1 MAAPKIG
8 YFEGK
13 VTSFLSA
20 IGNKGVM
27 APLLGAFSA
36 FVMWGFSYLVRRYP
50 EEATNIAKR
59 ISNLYFSAADSWVL
73 FAKGYMEQMTGEFI
87 TQDIVDDL
95 IGKPINLTGKEMAQR
110 IGKAFLTPMFN
121 MIMPGTK
128 DWYNYRT
135 ERGFPKGTPYT
146 FEKVLNPSDG
156 LLGAERFLGMNL
168 QFQLQAWML
177 HFIGDT
183 VSFGSMKSLKD
194 LPNAISWSYGIGW
207 L

>member
-1 MAAPKIG
+1 MAPVIG
-8 YFEGK
+8 
-13 VTSFLSA
+13 A
-20 IGNKGVM
+20 IGGI
-27 APLLGAFSA
+27 F
-36 FVMWGFSYLVRRYP
+36 MWGFKTIIRRYP
-50 EEATNIAKR
+50 DEATNIAKE
-59 ISNLYFSAADSWVL
+59 ISNLYFTAADSWVL
-73 FAKGYMEQMTGEFI
+73 FAKSYMEQMTGEFI
-87 TQDIVDDL
+87 TQDIVNDL
-95 IGKPINLTGKEMAQR
+95 IGKPINLTGKEIAQR

-194 LPNAISWSYGIGW
+194 VPNAISWSYGSGW